1 MNDSV
6 LYFLSFLTVVWDQ
19 SIYCLFCSSKPQ
31 VSHFSQSPV
40 NLKHYSKQVLFWR
53 ITFYWTCGFL
63 LVVDPHSQTSFLQ
76 LFTSPT
82 VLLLFSVELASLL
95 PKAGVG
101 VGGSMDSDLGVIVDG
116 PSAEDLGQSLVF
128 TNSHHNGRT
137 ATHSYAHATANS
149 YAHAASGGT
158 TYAHAALVQL
168 ATHTHTYTCAN
179 TSHTHLF
186 MWLHWCIVLDNSV
199 LVLILSILP
208 VLGSGLWFWLPECT

>member
-1 MNDSV
+1 M
-6 LYFLSFLTVVWDQ
+6 
-19 SIYCLFCSSKPQ
+19 
-31 VSHFSQSPV
+31 
-40 NLKHYSKQVLFWR
+40 
-53 ITFYWTCGFL
+53 
-63 LVVDPHSQTSFLQ
+63 
-76 LFTSPT
+76 
-82 VLLLFSVELASLL
+82 ELASLL

-168 ATHTHTYTCAN
+168 ATHTVHTLTLVCTLLTHTSLCDYTDILYLYIQF
-179 TSHTHLF
+179 LF
-186 MWLHWCIVLDNSV
+186 WS
-199 LVLILSILP
+199 SP
-208 VLGSGLWFWLPECT
+208 SFQSSVLGSGFGSLNAPKPTPASDTRTPEQLNGSRLGQRASQMLATTSNSSIPKDAGPPSIQNPAPASSTSVEVKAQRVENGPVTAQHSKFTWK